1 MQEEEEGGGV
11 KNAQQQRKACITVK
25 FSRKMGFTKGQRQTR
40 RWNQSVGEKKKGCH
54 LNLQIDAHTD
64 DAKEAEVTPTSV
76 AQFIDSKENLPR
88 AILHCANPLIILHT
102 LNNERRKCSR
112 QAFF

>member
-40 RWNQSVGEKKKGCH
+40 RWNQSVGEKKKGCR

-76 AQFIDSKENLPR
+76 AQFIDSKENLPSN
-88 AILHCANPLIILHT
+88 LT
-102 LNNERRKCSR
+102 LRKPFDHITHPKQR
-112 QAFF
+112 KA